1 MEEDLF
7 FFCLRL
13 PSWRRPK
20 GIDSRVRRK
29 FKGRVLMPNIGYG
42 SDKKTRHYLP
52 NHFKKF
58 VVSNVKE
65 LELLMM
71 HNRTMFPQGRGKK
84 LLRELKLEMKLIILF
99 RILCCTYR
107 KRNFQLSAISVEE
120 EKKHKILMKS
130 PWEILQ
136 LPVGSGG
143 VFSLLSSNNVPENL
157 SEMGVEYIEVCSTNP
172 GHLGANSLLLGFG
185 NLWKSDVGIQ
195 IFKGRKDYEE
205 SFDFI
210 FSTNLM
216 TKLTKQIDK
225 LQFYATPKQ
234 NSHVEMAGKEWVDV
248 TPSSPNSYE
257 FGCSIYSALKACP
270 SNKLCI
276 MEVTE

>member
-42 SDKKTRHYLP
+42 SDKKTRHYLS

-71 HNRTMFPQGRGKK
+71 HN
-84 LLRELKLEMKLIILF
+84 
-99 RILCCTYR
+99 
-107 KRNFQLSAISVEE
+107 
-120 EKKHKILMKS
+120 
-130 PWEILQ
+130 
-136 LPVGSGG
+136 
-143 VFSLLSSNNVPENL
+143 SLLSSNNVPENL

>member
-1 MEEDLF
+1 
-7 FFCLRL
+7 
-13 PSWRRPK
+13 
-20 GIDSRVRRK
+20 
-29 FKGRVLMPNIGYG
+29 
-42 SDKKTRHYLP
+42 
-52 NHFKKF
+52 
-58 VVSNVKE
+58 
-65 LELLMM
+65 
-71 HNRTMFPQGRGKK
+71 
-84 LLRELKLEMKLIILF
+84 
-99 RILCCTYR
+99 
-107 KRNFQLSAISVEE
+107 
-120 EKKHKILMKS
+120 MKS

-172 GHLGANSLLLGFG
+172 GHLGANSLFLGFG